1 MSKVLLVTS
10 SPRGAASH
18 STQIARS
25 LVDQLTSGDAQS
37 TVVVRDLFK
46 DPLPHI
52 GEGFVTGRDTPPEK
66 RTAAQKIAIERSEE
80 LIGEL
85 FAADV
90 IVIASGMVNFGIPS
104 TLKTYIDHVVRAGI
118 TFRYSANGPEGL
130 LKGKKAFLVHASGGI
145 YSQGPAQAANFQD
158 TYLKHVL
165 GFIGITDVELI
176 TIEGIAYGPEAA
188 QKAVTAASQRVSSVR
203 PCPASA
209 AA

>member
-25 LVDQLTSGDAQS
+25 LVDQLTSGDPKS

-52 GEGFVTGRDTPPEK
+52 GEHFVTALATPAEQ
-66 RTAAQKIAIERSEE
+66 RTTDQKIAIALSDE
-80 LIGEL
+80 LISEI

-90 IVIASGMVNFGIPS
+90 IVIATGMVNFGIPS
-104 TLKTYIDHVVRAGI
+104 TLKTYIDHVLRGGV
-118 TFRYSANGPEGL
+118 TFRYTEKGPEGL
-130 LKGKKAFLVHASGGI
+130 VKGKKAYLVHASGGV

-158 TYLKHVL
+158 NYLKHVL
-165 GFIGITDVELI
+165 GFIGITDVESI
-176 TIEGIAYGPEAA
+176 GMEGIAYGPEAA
-188 QKAVTAASQRVSSVR
+188 QKAVAAAAQRVQSVR
-203 PCPASA
+203 PGA
-209 AA
+209 

>member
-10 SPRGAASH
+10 SPRGAVSH

-25 LVDQLTSGDAQS
+25 LVDQLTSDDPKP

-46 DPLPHI
+46 EPLPHI
-52 GEGFVTGRDTPPEK
+52 GEDFVTGRDTPPEK
-66 RTAAQKIAIERSEE
+66 RTAAQKIAIARSEE

-85 FAADV
+85 FAADI

-118 TFRYSANGPEGL
+118 TFRYTANGPEGL

-176 TIEGIAYGPEAA
+176 TMEGIAYGPEAA

-203 PCPASA
+203 PCPAEA